1 MLHPA
6 ARIESAPLA
15 QAAQSAEK
23 GEGRLAGRG
32 ESGQRTGMQFIDLG
46 AQRRRIEKRLK
57 AAIERVVDHG
67 QYILGPEVAE
77 FERRI
82 AAYVGVE
89 HAVACANGTD
99 ALMLPLMAA
108 EIGPGDAVF
117 CPSFTFAATA
127 EVVAWMGATPVF
139 AEIDEA
145 TYNIEPNGLAA
156 ALETARKHELRARA
170 LITVDLFGQ
179 ACDYDPIEAFCKQND
194 LVLIADSAQGY
205 GARYKGRVAGAI
217 GDFATTSFFPAKPLG
232 CYGDGG
238 AILTDNDE
246 HTALILSLRFHGKGS
261 YKYDNVRI
269 GVNSRLDTLQAA
281 VLIEKLKVYAEEI
294 EKRQRVAQRYTQA
307 LKDLVTTPYVMP
319 DCVSTWAQYTI
330 RVHADRRDAFQAAL
344 KAKGVP
350 TTVYY
355 PKPLHQQT
363 AYKHFPVAGNG
374 LPISERV
381 AREVV
386 ALPMHPYLDEATQ
399 DYIIEAVR
407 EALKP
412 AVAA

>member
-1 MLHPA
+1 MSEHPT
-6 ARIESAPLA
+6 IE
-15 QAAQSAEK
+15 
-23 GEGRLAGRG
+23 
-32 ESGQRTGMQFIDLG
+32 FIDLK
-46 AQRRRIEKRLK
+46 AQRQHIGQAMEDAILK
-57 AAIERVVDHG
+57 VVRDG
-67 QYILGPEVAE
+67 NYILGPEVQQ
-77 FERRI
+77 FETGL
-82 AAYVGVE
+82 AAFCGAKHAIGV
-89 HAVACANGTD
+89 ANGTD
-99 ALMLPLMAA
+99 ALILVLEALG
-108 EIGPGDAVF
+108 IGPGDAVI

-145 TYNIEPNGLAA
+145 TYNIDPRGLTA
-156 ALETARKHELRARA
+156 ALDTAMKHELKPRA

-179 ACDYDPIEAFCKQND
+179 ACDYDPIEAFCRQNG

-238 AILTDNDE
+238 AILTDSDE

-294 EKRQRVAQRYTQA
+294 EKRQLVAQRYTQA

-319 DCVSTWAQYTI
+319 DCISTFAQYTI
-330 RVHADRRDAFQAAL
+330 RVDADRRDAFQAAL

-386 ALPMHPYLDEATQ
+386 ALPMHPYLDDVTQ
-399 DYIIEAVR
+399 DYIIAAVR
-407 EALKP
+407 DALKP

>member
-1 MLHPA
+1 MSERPA
-6 ARIESAPLA
+6 IE
-15 QAAQSAEK
+15 
-23 GEGRLAGRG
+23 
-32 ESGQRTGMQFIDLG
+32 FIDLK
-46 AQRRRIEKRLK
+46 AQRAHIGQAMEDAILK
-57 AAIERVVDHG
+57 VVRDG
-67 QYILGPEVAE
+67 NYILGPEVGE
-77 FERRI
+77 FETGL
-82 AAYVGVE
+82 AAFCGAKHAIGV
-89 HAVACANGTD
+89 ANGTD
-99 ALMLPLMAA
+99 ALILVLEALG
-108 EIGPGDAVF
+108 IGPGDAVI

-145 TYNIEPNGLAA
+145 TYNIDPKGLAT
-156 ALETARKHELRARA
+156 ALETARKHELKPRA
-170 LITVDLFGQ
+170 LISVDLFGQ
-179 ACDYDPIEAFCKQND
+179 ACDYDPIEAFCKQNG
-194 LVLIADSAQGY
+194 LVLIADSAQGF
-205 GARYKGRVAGAI
+205 GARYKGRVAGSI

-238 AILTDNDE
+238 AILTDSDE

-281 VLIEKLKVYAEEI
+281 VLNEKLKVYAEELD
-294 EKRQRVAQRYTQA
+294 KRQLVATRYTAA
-307 LKDLVTTPYVMP
+307 LKDLVTTPYVTP

-330 RVHADRRDAFQAAL
+330 RVDADRRDAFQAAL

-363 AYKHFPVAGNG
+363 AYRHFPVAGNG

-381 AREVV
+381 AQEVV

-399 DYIIEAVR
+399 DYIITAVR
-407 EALKP
+407 EALSAP
-412 AVAA
+412 TAAVA

>member
-1 MLHPA
+1 MSQRPA
-6 ARIESAPLA
+6 IE
-15 QAAQSAEK
+15 
-23 GEGRLAGRG
+23 
-32 ESGQRTGMQFIDLG
+32 FIDLK
-46 AQRRRIEKRLK
+46 AQRQRIGQAMEDAILK
-57 AAIERVVDHG
+57 VVRDG
-67 QYILGPEVAE
+67 NYILGPEVE
-77 FERRI
+77 QFETGL
-82 AAYVGVE
+82 AAFCGAKHAIGV
-89 HAVACANGTD
+89 ANGTD
-99 ALMLPLMAA
+99 ALILVLEALG
-108 EIGPGDAVF
+108 IGPGDAVI

-145 TYNIEPNGLAA
+145 TYNIDPKGLAA
-156 ALETARKHELRARA
+156 ALETAKKHELKPRA

-179 ACDYDPIEAFCKQND
+179 AADYDPIEAFCKQND

-238 AILTDNDE
+238 AILTDSDE
-246 HTALILSLRFHGKGS
+246 QAALLRSLRFHGKGS
-261 YKYDNVRI
+261 YKYDNVRV
-269 GVNSRLDTLQAA
+269 GVNSRLDTIQAA
-281 VLIEKLKVYAEEI
+281 VLIEKLKVYADEI
-294 EKRQRVAQRYTQA
+294 EQRQLIAARYTAA
-307 LKDLVTTPYVMP
+307 LKDLVVTPHVMA

-330 RVHADRRDAFQAAL
+330 RVEAHRRDAFQAAL
-344 KAKGVP
+344 KDKGVP

-374 LPISERV
+374 LPISERL
-381 AREVV
+381 AQEVV

-399 DYIIEAVR
+399 DYIVEMVR
-407 EALKP
+407 DALATP
-412 AVAA
+412 TAAVA

>member
-1 MLHPA
+1 MSERPA
-6 ARIESAPLA
+6 IE
-15 QAAQSAEK
+15 
-23 GEGRLAGRG
+23 
-32 ESGQRTGMQFIDLG
+32 FIDLK
-46 AQRRRIEKRLK
+46 AQRRHIGQAMEDAILK
-57 AAIERVVDHG
+57 VVRDG
-67 QYILGPEVAE
+67 NYILGPEVAE
-77 FERRI
+77 FETGL
-82 AAYVGVE
+82 AAFCGAKHAIGV
-89 HAVACANGTD
+89 ANGTD
-99 ALMLPLMAA
+99 ALILVLEALG
-108 EIGPGDAVF
+108 IGPGDAVI

-145 TYNIEPNGLAA
+145 TYNLDPKGLAS
-156 ALETARKHELRARA
+156 ALETAKKHELKPRA
-170 LITVDLFGQ
+170 LISVDLFGQ
-179 ACDYDPIEAFCKQND
+179 ACDYDPIEAFCKENG

-238 AILTDNDE
+238 AILTDSDE

-281 VLIEKLKVYAEEI
+281 ILNEKLKVYAEEI
-294 EKRQRVAQRYTQA
+294 EKRQLVAARYTAA
-307 LKDLVTTPYVMP
+307 LKDLVVTPYVMP

-330 RVHADRRDAFQAAL
+330 RVDAGRRDAFQAAL

-381 AREVV
+381 AQEVV

-407 EALKP
+407 EALAAP
-412 AVAA
+412 TAAVA

>member
-1 MLHPA
+1 MAELPA
-6 ARIESAPLA
+6 IE
-15 QAAQSAEK
+15 
-23 GEGRLAGRG
+23 
-32 ESGQRTGMQFIDLG
+32 FIDLK
-46 AQRRRIEKRLK
+46 AQRRHIGQAMEDAILK
-57 AAIERVVDHG
+57 VVRDG
-67 QYILGPEVAE
+67 NYILGPEVQQ
-77 FERRI
+77 FETGL
-82 AAYVGVE
+82 AAFCGAKHAIGV
-89 HAVACANGTD
+89 ANGTD
-99 ALMLPLMAA
+99 ALILVLEALG
-108 EIGPGDAVF
+108 IGPGDAVI

-145 TYNIEPNGLAA
+145 TYNIDPKGLAA
-156 ALETARKHELRARA
+156 ALETARKHELNPRA

-179 ACDYDPIEAFCKQND
+179 ACDYDPIEAFCRENA
-194 LVLIADSAQGY
+194 LVLISDSAQGY
-205 GARYKGRVAGAI
+205 GARYKGRIAGAI

-238 AILTDNDE
+238 AILTDSDE

-269 GVNSRLDTLQAA
+269 GVNSRLDTVQAA

-294 EKRQRVAQRYTQA
+294 DKRQLVAQRYTAA
-307 LKDLVTTPYVMP
+307 LKDLVVTPYVMP
-319 DCVSTWAQYTI
+319 DCVSTFAQYTI
-330 RVHADRRDAFQAAL
+330 RVDAGRRDAFQAAL

-381 AREVV
+381 AQEVV

-407 EALKP
+407 EALTARTA
-412 AVAA
+412 AVA

>member
-1 MLHPA
+1 MSERPA
-6 ARIESAPLA
+6 IE
-15 QAAQSAEK
+15 
-23 GEGRLAGRG
+23 
-32 ESGQRTGMQFIDLG
+32 FIDLK
-46 AQRRRIEKRLK
+46 AQRQRIGKAMDEAILK
-57 AAIERVVDHG
+57 VVHDG
-67 QYILGPEVAE
+67 NYILGEQVGQ
-77 FERRI
+77 FEAGL
-82 AAYVGVE
+82 AAFCGSKHAIGV
-89 HAVACANGTD
+89 ANGTD
-99 ALMLPLMAA
+99 ALILVLEALG
-108 EIGPGDAVF
+108 IGPGDAVL

-145 TYNIEPNGLAA
+145 TYNIDPKGLAA
-156 ALETARKHELRARA
+156 ALETARKHELRPRA

-179 ACDYDPIEAFCKQND
+179 ACDYDPIEAFCREND

-205 GARYKGRVAGAI
+205 GARYKGRVAGSI
-217 GDFATTSFFPAKPLG
+217 GAFATTSFFPAKPLG

-238 AILTDNDE
+238 AILTDSDE
-246 HTALILSLRFHGKGS
+246 HADLLRSLRFHGKGS
-261 YKYDNVRI
+261 YKYDNVRV
-269 GVNSRLDTLQAA
+269 GVNSRLDTIQAA
-281 VLIEKLKVYAEEI
+281 VLIEKLKVYAQEI
-294 EKRQRVAQRYTQA
+294 EQRQVVAARYTAA

-330 RVHADRRDAFQAAL
+330 RVDAGRRDAFQAAL

-363 AYKHFPVAGNG
+363 AYRHFPVAGNG

-381 AREVV
+381 AQEVV

-407 EALKP
+407 EALAAP
-412 AVAA
+412 AAAVA

>member
-1 MLHPA
+1 MSERPA
-6 ARIESAPLA
+6 IE
-15 QAAQSAEK
+15 
-23 GEGRLAGRG
+23 
-32 ESGQRTGMQFIDLG
+32 FIDLK
-46 AQRRRIEKRLK
+46 AQRAHIGQAMEDAILK
-57 AAIERVVDHG
+57 VVRDG
-67 QYILGPEVAE
+67 NYILGEQVAE
-77 FERRI
+77 FETGL
-82 AAYVGVE
+82 AAFCGAKHAIGV
-89 HAVACANGTD
+89 ANGTD
-99 ALMLPLMAA
+99 ALILVLEALG
-108 EIGPGDAVF
+108 IGPGDAVL

-145 TYNIEPNGLAA
+145 TYNLDPKAIAA
-156 ALETARKHELRARA
+156 ALETARKHELKPRA

-179 ACDYDPIEAFCKQND
+179 ACDYEPIEAFCKQNG
-194 LVLIADSAQGY
+194 LVLISDSAQGY

-238 AILTDNDE
+238 AILTDSDE
-246 HTALILSLRFHGKGS
+246 HAELLRSLRFHGKGS
-261 YKYDNVRI
+261 YKYDNVRV
-269 GVNSRLDTLQAA
+269 GVNSRLDTIQAA

-294 EKRQRVAQRYTQA
+294 EQRQVVAARYTAA

-330 RVHADRRDAFQAAL
+330 RVDAGRRDAFQAAL

-363 AYKHFPVAGNG
+363 AYNHFPVAGNG

-381 AREVV
+381 AQEVV
-386 ALPMHPYLDEATQ
+386 ALPVHPYLDEATQ
-399 DYIIEAVR
+399 DYIIAAVR
-407 EALKP
+407 EALAAP
-412 AVAA
+412 TAAVA

>member
-1 MLHPA
+1 MSERPA
-6 ARIESAPLA
+6 IE
-15 QAAQSAEK
+15 
-23 GEGRLAGRG
+23 
-32 ESGQRTGMQFIDLG
+32 FIDLK
-46 AQRRRIEKRLK
+46 AQRRHIGQAMEDAILK
-57 AAIERVVDHG
+57 VVRDG
-67 QYILGPEVAE
+67 NYILGPEVAE
-77 FERRI
+77 FETGL
-82 AAYVGVE
+82 AAFCGAKHAIGV
-89 HAVACANGTD
+89 ANGTD
-99 ALMLPLMAA
+99 ALILVLEALG
-108 EIGPGDAVF
+108 IGPGDAVI

-145 TYNIEPNGLAA
+145 TYNIDPKGLSA
-156 ALETARKHELRARA
+156 ALDTARKHELKPRA

-179 ACDYDPIEAFCKQND
+179 ACDYDPIEAFCKENG

-205 GARYKGRVAGAI
+205 GARYKGRIAGAI

-238 AILTDNDE
+238 AILTDSDE

-281 VLIEKLKVYAEEI
+281 VLNEKLKVYAEEI
-294 EKRQRVAQRYTQA
+294 EKRQRVAARYTAA
-307 LKDLVTTPYVMP
+307 LQDLVVTPHVMP

-330 RVHADRRDAFQAAL
+330 RVDAGRRDAFQAAL

-363 AYKHFPVAGNG
+363 AYRHFPVAGNG

-381 AREVV
+381 AQEVV

-399 DYIIEAVR
+399 DYIIAAVR
-407 EALKP
+407 EALSAP
-412 AVAA
+412 AAAVA

>member
-1 MLHPA
+1 MSERPA
-6 ARIESAPLA
+6 IE
-15 QAAQSAEK
+15 
-23 GEGRLAGRG
+23 
-32 ESGQRTGMQFIDLG
+32 FIDLK
-46 AQRRRIEKRLK
+46 AQRQRIGKAMDEAILK
-57 AAIERVVDHG
+57 VVHDG
-67 QYILGPEVAE
+67 NYILGEQVAE
-77 FERRI
+77 FETGL
-82 AAYVGVE
+82 AAFCGAKHAIGV
-89 HAVACANGTD
+89 ANGTD
-99 ALMLPLMAA
+99 ALILVLEALG
-108 EIGPGDAVF
+108 IGPGDAVL

-145 TYNIEPNGLAA
+145 TYNLDPKAIAA
-156 ALETARKHELRARA
+156 ALETARKHELKPRA

-179 ACDYDPIEAFCKQND
+179 ACDYEPIEAFCKENG
-194 LVLIADSAQGY
+194 LVLISDSAQGY
-205 GARYKGRVAGAI
+205 GASYKGRIAGAI

-238 AILTDNDE
+238 AILTDSDE
-246 HTALILSLRFHGKGS
+246 HAELLRSLRFHGKGS
-261 YKYDNVRI
+261 YKYDNVRV
-269 GVNSRLDTLQAA
+269 GVNSRLDTIQAA
-281 VLIEKLKVYAEEI
+281 VLIEKLKVYADEI
-294 EKRQRVAQRYTQA
+294 EQRQLVAARYTAA

-330 RVHADRRDAFQAAL
+330 RVDAGRRDAFQAAL

-381 AREVV
+381 AQEVV

-399 DYIIEAVR
+399 DYIIAAVR
-407 EALKP
+407 EALAAP
-412 AVAA
+412 AAAVA

>member
-1 MLHPA
+1 MSERPA
-6 ARIESAPLA
+6 IE
-15 QAAQSAEK
+15 
-23 GEGRLAGRG
+23 
-32 ESGQRTGMQFIDLG
+32 FIDLK
-46 AQRRRIEKRLK
+46 AQRAHIGQAMEDAILK
-57 AAIERVVDHG
+57 VVRDG
-67 QYILGPEVAE
+67 NYILGEQVAE
-77 FERRI
+77 FETGL
-82 AAYVGVE
+82 AAFCGAKHAIGV
-89 HAVACANGTD
+89 ANGTD
-99 ALMLPLMAA
+99 ALILVLEALG
-108 EIGPGDAVF
+108 IGPGDAVL

-145 TYNIEPNGLAA
+145 TYNLDPKAIAA
-156 ALETARKHELRARA
+156 ALETARKHELKPRA

-179 ACDYDPIEAFCKQND
+179 ACDYEPIEAFCKQNG
-194 LVLIADSAQGY
+194 LVLISDSAQGY

-238 AILTDNDE
+238 AILTDSDE
-246 HTALILSLRFHGKGS
+246 HAELLRSLRFHGKGS
-261 YKYDNVRI
+261 YKYDNVRV
-269 GVNSRLDTLQAA
+269 GVNSRLDTIQAA

-294 EKRQRVAQRYTQA
+294 EQRQVVAARYTAA

-330 RVHADRRDAFQAAL
+330 RVDAGRRDAFQAAL

-363 AYKHFPVAGNG
+363 AYNHFPVAGNG

-381 AREVV
+381 AQEVV

-399 DYIIEAVR
+399 DYIIAAVR
-407 EALKP
+407 EALAAP
-412 AVAA
+412 TAAVA